1 MGSAVAAWLGKD
13 GITNDDLLLGAEACG
28 KGELQTWA
36 GYLKEI
42 MKASQLGLSYIISFS
57 V

>member
-1 MGSAVAAWLGKD
+1 MASPVVAWLGKD
-13 GITNDDLLLGAEACG
+13 GITNGDLLLGAKASG
-28 KGELQTWA
+28 KGELQTLP
-36 GYLKEI
+36 GYLKKI